1 MDLSLIANAVPEID
15 RVARQGDLI
24 SFALSYKDLNK
35 GLLENMNDIENDSD
49 SLESEEEYTEVAESS
64 SKTSCKNCL
73 SCAFKMLS
81 EHRLCA
87 AAY

>member
-1 MDLSLIANAVPEID
+1 MLIAVPEID
-15 RVARQGDLI
+15 RVAVQDELI
-24 SFALSYKDLNK
+24 SFESSYEDLKK
-35 GLLENMNDIENDSD
+35 GLLENMNGDENDSD
-49 SLESEEEYTEVAESS
+49 SLESEEEHTEVAESS